1 MKIRKAG
8 IITRL
13 VILILIVY
21 AAVTLIGLSS
31 RIDEAQARTADMARQ
46 VEERAR
52 SNETLNYEIAHS
64 GDPETY
70 ESVARSKLGLVRPG
84 EQIFY
89 DVSGR

>member
-21 AAVTLIGLSS
+21 AVVTLIGLSS
-31 RIDEAQARTADMARQ
+31 RLEEARARTDDMAFQ

-52 SNETLNYEIAHS
+52 DNETLTYEIAHS

-70 ESVARSKLGLVRPG
+70 ENVARSKLGLVRPG
-84 EQIFY
+84 EQVFY